1 MFQFMWD
8 IMKEQH
14 QSQSSI
20 NLKKKL
26 IRICRKIIKNKYPN
40 FINNLNFYLFKIY
53 LNVVEPA
60 VWNLW

>member
-1 MFQFMWD
+1 
-8 IMKEQH
+8 MKEQH

-26 IRICRKIIKNKYPN
+26 KRICRKIIKNKYPN

-60 VWNLW
+60 VWNL